1 MINKQFTPKRT
12 VCKVSFRIPED
23 WAGESVAVAGDFND
37 WNTSSNLMERK
48 NGRWETLVR
57 LKPGMEYRFRYYIDG
72 QRWQNDDAA
81 DDYLANDYGSE
92 DSLLRIDK

>member
-23 WAGESVAVAGDFND
+23 WAGKSVAVVGDFND

-48 NGRWETLVR
+48 NGGWEALVR
-57 LKPGMEYRFRYYIDG
+57 LKPGKEYRFRYYIDG

-81 DDYLANDYGSE
+81 DDYLHNEYGSE
-92 DSLLRIDK
+92 DSLLRIGK